1 MDRRPNIS
9 GLLRRPALRLLW
21 AGQVASVAG
30 DRLYAVALI
39 WVTLTLTGSPSAVA
53 VVSIADTAPF
63 LLISVVSGWV
73 ADKMD
78 GLRLT
83 LGVDLVRAV
92 VVAIIPALY
101 LTGHLNLIA
110 LAAVAATLSGL
121 DAFFL
126 PALQAT
132 LPRLVEPAALTPM
145 VSLLDSTDRLGRIL
159 GPGLVGLLAALP
171 VIHLFTLDA
180 ATFLVSAACLT
191 AVLRRTPP
199 RPAGSATRAA
209 DETLAAD
216 NQGSGLLAGWQQTLR
231 TPVLR
236 DALILRGL
244 CNLAWPAFTLAV
256 PFLITNRYQHGIGGY
271 GLTLGAFG
279 AGNLLGGGA
288 AARVTPRWLA
298 RTCALAWTATGLGFA
313 ALAAAPAYW
322 AFVAAAAAI
331 GICTPLANVTVNA
344 HIAITVPPQLLA
356 RVYTTQRVTVVAAS
370 LAGLPLAAALTSGH
384 GPAAALYAAALLI
397 ALAGGAALAHTARH
411 EPVIPSDPRIS

>member
-1 MDRRPNIS
+1 MDRRPSIS
-9 GLLRRPALRLLW
+9 ALLRRPVLRLLW
-21 AGQVASVAG
+21 GGQVASVAG

-39 WVTLTLTGSPSAVA
+39 WITLTLTGSPSAVA

-63 LLISVVSGWV
+63 LLTSVVSGWV

-83 LGVDLVRAV
+83 RGVDLVRAV

-101 LTGHLNLIA
+101 LTGHLSLIA

-121 DAFFL
+121 EAFFL

-191 AVLRRTPP
+191 AVLRRAPP
-199 RPAGSATRAA
+199 DPGASATRADKA
-209 DETLAAD
+209 PAAD
-216 NQGSGLLAGWQQTLR
+216 TPCSGLLAGWQQTLR

-236 DALILRGL
+236 DALILRGV

-256 PFLITNRYQHGIGGY
+256 PFLITGRYQHGIGGY

-279 AGNLLGGGA
+279 AGNLLGGAA

-298 RTCALAWTATGLGFA
+298 RTCALAWTTTGLGFA

-322 AFVAAAAAI
+322 AFLAAAAAI

-356 RVYTTQRVTVVAAS
+356 RVYTTQRITVVAAS

-384 GPAAALYAAALLI
+384 GPAAALYAPALLI
-397 ALAGGAALAHTARH
+397 ALAGGAALAHTARQ
-411 EPVIPSDPRIS
+411 EPVIPSDPRSF